1 MKMLALHHWYM
12 QLLGLLIV
20 ASCLKYLWR
29 KFKIKRLKVLD
40 IVGLLLFINVHLLS
54 VQLLG
59 LSVIPF
65 IVLGLAV
72 FGIFMTL
79 LYAYLEG
86 EIFYRSFFLH
96 FWRIVDLVMVF
107 VYSML
112 LIFMLC
118 QVLEI
123 V

>member
-1 MKMLALHHWYM
+1 MKILAIQQWYI
-12 QLLGLLIV
+12 QLLILLLV
-20 ASCLKYLWR
+20 LLCLKFIWKKLR
-29 KFKIKRLKVLD
+29 IKRPKLIDL
-40 IVGLLLFINVHLLS
+40 VGLLLFVNVHLLS

-59 LSVIPF
+59 LSVVPF
-65 IVLGLAV
+65 IILGLAV

-86 EIFYRSFFLH
+86 EIFYRRFFMH
-96 FWRIVDLVMVF
+96 FWRIVDLVMIF
-107 VYSML
+107 IYLILLILML
-112 LIFMLC
+112 L